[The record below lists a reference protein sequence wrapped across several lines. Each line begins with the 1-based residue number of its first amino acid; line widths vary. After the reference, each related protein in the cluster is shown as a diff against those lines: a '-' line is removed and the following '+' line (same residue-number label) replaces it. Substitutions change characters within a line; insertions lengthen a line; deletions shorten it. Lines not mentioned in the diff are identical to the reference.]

1 MTEKTGETGMNDV
14 LASRKPRE
22 KAKKILKLFIPAGVT
37 AAITLVGALIP
48 GGRGGNLISVALAI
62 LACVPAFVLFE
73 TEKHD
78 SREIAA
84 IAVMS
89 AISVLSRVIFA
100 PFPAFKPVSAIVM
113 ITGMAFGAEAGFI
126 TGSMSA
132 LVSNFYFGQ
141 GVWTPFQMLAWGLSG
156 LLAGLVLH
164 KSRNKTKKWVLVIL
178 GICGGALFS
187 LLMDI
192 WTTLSFD
199 GRFSFVRYL
208 FYTVRSLP
216 FTALYCVSN
225 VILLLILA
233 EPICR
238 KTDRLVVR
246 YGIFDKKTSE

>member
-1 MTEKTGETGMNDV
+1 MSE
-14 LASRKPRE
+14 SRSSGKR
-22 KAKKILKLFIPAGVT
+22 ILKLFLPAAVT
-37 AAITLVGALIP
+37 AALALVGALIP

-62 LACVPAFVLFE
+62 LACIPAFVLFE

-78 SREIAA
+78 AREVVA

-100 PFPAFKPVSAIVM
+100 PIPAFKPVSAIVM

-126 TGSMSA
+126 TGSVSA

-156 LLAGLVLH
+156 LLAGLILRESRH
-164 KSRNKTKKWVLVIL
+164 KNKKWVLVIL

-187 LLMDI
+187 LIMDI

-199 GRFSFVRYL
+199 GKFSFLRYL

-216 FTALYCVSN
+216 FTAVYCVSN

-233 EPICR
+233 EPLCK
-238 KTDRLVVR
+238 KTDRLR
-246 YGIFDKKTSE
+246 EKYGIFDNDKETGE

>member
-1 MTEKTGETGMNDV
+1 MSE
-14 LASRKPRE
+14 SRSSGKR
-22 KAKKILKLFIPAGVT
+22 ILKLFLPAAVT
-37 AAITLVGALIP
+37 AALALVGALIP

-62 LACVPAFVLFE
+62 LACIPAFVLFE

-78 SREIAA
+78 AREVVA

-100 PFPAFKPVSAIVM
+100 PIPAFKPVSAIVM

-126 TGSMSA
+126 TGSVSA

-156 LLAGLVLH
+156 LLAGLILRESRH
-164 KSRNKTKKWVLVIL
+164 KNKKWVLVIL
-178 GICGGALFS
+178 GICGGTLFS

-199 GRFSFVRYL
+199 GKFSFLRYL

-216 FTALYCVSN
+216 FTAVYCVSN

-233 EPICR
+233 EPLCK
-238 KTDRLVVR
+238 KTDRLR
-246 YGIFDKKTSE
+246 EKYGIFDNDKETGE

>member
-1 MTEKTGETGMNDV
+1 MSE
-14 LASRKPRE
+14 SRSSGKR
-22 KAKKILKLFIPAGVT
+22 ILKLFLPAAVT
-37 AAITLVGALIP
+37 AALALVGALIP

-62 LACVPAFVLFE
+62 LACIPAFVLFE

-78 SREIAA
+78 AREVVA

-100 PFPAFKPVSAIVM
+100 PIPAFKPVSAIVM

-126 TGSMSA
+126 TGSVSA

-156 LLAGLVLH
+156 LLAGLILRESRH
-164 KSRNKTKKWVLVIL
+164 KNKKWVLVIL

-199 GRFSFVRYL
+199 GKFSFLRYL

-216 FTALYCVSN
+216 FTAVYCVSN

-233 EPICR
+233 EPLCK
-238 KTDRLVVR
+238 KTDRLR
-246 YGIFDKKTSE
+246 EKYGIFDNDKETGE

>member
-1 MTEKTGETGMNDV
+1 MKTSRITTEDV
-14 LASRKPRE
+14 TMSESRSSGKR
-22 KAKKILKLFIPAGVT
+22 ILKLFLPAAVT
-37 AAITLVGALIP
+37 AALALVGALIP

-62 LACVPAFVLFE
+62 LACIPAFVLFE

-78 SREIAA
+78 AREVVA

-100 PFPAFKPVSAIVM
+100 PIPAFKPVSAIVM

-126 TGSMSA
+126 TGSVSA

-156 LLAGLVLH
+156 LLAGLILRESRH
-164 KSRNKTKKWVLVIL
+164 KNKKWVLVIL

-199 GRFSFVRYL
+199 GKFSFLRYL

-216 FTALYCVSN
+216 FTAVYCVSN

-233 EPICR
+233 EPLCK
-238 KTDRLVVR
+238 KTDRLR
-246 YGIFDKKTSE
+246 EKYGIFDNDKETGE

>member
-1 MTEKTGETGMNDV
+1 MSE
-14 LASRKPRE
+14 PRSSG
-22 KAKKILKLFIPAGVT
+22 KRIVKLFIPAAVT
-37 AAITLVGALIP
+37 ALLALVGALIP
-48 GGRGGNLISVALAI
+48 GGRGGNLISVALAV

-73 TEKHD
+73 NEKHD
-78 SREIAA
+78 SREVVA

-100 PFPAFKPVSAIVM
+100 PIPAFKPVSAIVM

-126 TGSMSA
+126 TGSVSA

-156 LLAGLVLH
+156 LLAGIILH
-164 KSRNKTKKWVLVIL
+164 ESRLKTKKWVLVLL

-199 GRFSFVRYL
+199 GKFSFLRYL

-216 FTALYCVSN
+216 FTATYCVSN

-233 EPICR
+233 EPMCK
-238 KTDRLVVR
+238 KTDRLR
-246 YGIFDKKTSE
+246 EKFGIFDNDKKTAE